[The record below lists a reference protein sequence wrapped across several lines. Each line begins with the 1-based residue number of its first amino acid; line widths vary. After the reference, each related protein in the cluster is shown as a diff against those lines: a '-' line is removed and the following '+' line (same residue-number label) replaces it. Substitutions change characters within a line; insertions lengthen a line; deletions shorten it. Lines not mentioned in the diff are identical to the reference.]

1 MDTFVWAVGQ
11 ENDPNRQDRGVSDE
25 RETFFKIRELLEAD
39 IDDLFEIELADTAR
53 DTEKGEAE
61 PPFTAD
67 TEETR
72 EDGERPRADRR
83 ELLREKEKLE
93 ADRRELLREKEKLEA
108 DRRELLREKEKLE
121 ADQKDFQEEM
131 EFQNKNL
138 QDGQRRLKE
147 DELFF
152 EKKMEILKG
161 GFAQLEADRRA
172 VEQERIRLE
181 AKKETE
187 ASLSVSDGNAVR
199 LFFRGVSNPL
209 TLKKRYRDLL
219 KIFHPDN
226 LCGDTQLLQEI
237 TKTYEELSEE
247 VEWQKKA

>member
-93 ADRRELLREKEKLEA
+93 AD
-108 DRRELLREKEKLE
+108 
-121 ADQKDFQEEM
+121 QKDFQEEM

-138 QDGQRRLKE
+138 QDAQRRLKE